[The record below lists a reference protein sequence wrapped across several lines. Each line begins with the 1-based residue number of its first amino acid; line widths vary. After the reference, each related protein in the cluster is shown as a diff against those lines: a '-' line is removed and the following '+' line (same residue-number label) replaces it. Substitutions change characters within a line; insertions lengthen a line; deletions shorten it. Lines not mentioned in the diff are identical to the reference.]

1 MKPNLDKSNSLTST
15 RKNIRFDNKLL
26 AHIDTARG
34 DKPFGT
40 WVQEICSAAIKL
52 ELSESM
58 IPTEASSNPVR
69 TPVRTPVQT
78 VSRDPVHTFT
88 VQEQFKNDYATTNGL
103 PSNITEELHIQ
114 ILELSALGLTSRAI
128 AEKVVVSKSSVLRTI
143 NARK

>member
-52 ELSESM
+52 ELSESI
-58 IPTEASSNPVR
+58 IPTEASNN
-69 TPVRTPVQT
+69 PVRTPVQT
-78 VSRDPVHTFT
+78 GSHDPVHTFT